1 MTFVKNKFKQ
11 PIPMKA
17 TVSIFILMILT
28 VSSLTAQSFEEMNLP
43 DITTTLSASR
53 SAVFVDVNGDGR
65 DDIYF
70 TNGLASGEDNMLY
83 INNGNGTFTTVTDDD
98 IVSDNSRSVG
108 ASFADVDNDGDID
121 AMMVTWGS
129 GGQPKKNFFYRNE
142 GGGTFTH
149 EPEVAPN
156 LTYSETATWI
166 DVNNDQY
173 LDLFITNS
181 AYNLINLY
189 FENQGDGT
197 FQQITTHE
205 ITNESLPSR
214 SVDWVDYDND
224 GDSDLFITNEGN
236 NTNSLFRNDEPDNFT
251 KITNLAIVQ
260 GIRNSMGS
268 AWADVDNDGDFDLVV
283 VNYES
288 GNQLFINDN
297 GVFVEQTGSEIA
309 LETVNSFSAVFGDVD
324 NDGDL
329 DLFISNSY
337 NDAHFTNSLY
347 TNDGNGNFTK
357 HTTGSLAN
365 HQGWTYSAA
374 FGDYNQDGWLD
385 IILANNQND
394 SQTNSL
400 FRNTG
405 SGNNWVKIR
414 CFGTDS
420 NRSAIGAIVKVT
432 AVINGNTVTQT
443 RKIEAS
449 SGYCSQNSLTAHFG
463 LGNATSIEEV
473 EIKWPFG
480 TIETYTGLEIN
491 NFYTIEE
498 GIGLGFNEFQE
509 NPFRIFPNPVQN
521 RLYIEGGNKNFNG
534 LKILITTL
542 EGKVVKEEKI
552 ENFDGNNRF
561 TLDFSQLSSAI
572 YIYSISDKNGTVQ
585 TGKIIKK

>member
-1 MTFVKNKFKQ
+1 
-11 PIPMKA
+11 
-17 TVSIFILMILT
+17 
-28 VSSLTAQSFEEMNLP
+28 
-43 DITTTLSASR
+43 
-53 SAVFVDVNGDGR
+53 
-65 DDIYF
+65 
-70 TNGLASGEDNMLY
+70 
-83 INNGNGTFTTVTDDD
+83 
-98 IVSDNSRSVG
+98 
-108 ASFADVDNDGDID
+108 
-121 AMMVTWGS
+121 
-129 GGQPKKNFFYRNE
+129 
-142 GGGTFTH
+142 
-149 EPEVAPN
+149 
-156 LTYSETATWI
+156 
-166 DVNNDQY
+166 
-173 LDLFITNS
+173 
-181 AYNLINLY
+181 

-480 TIETYTGLEIN
+480 TIETYTGL
-491 NFYTIEE
+491 
-498 GIGLGFNEFQE
+498 
-509 NPFRIFPNPVQN
+509 
-521 RLYIEGGNKNFNG
+521 
-534 LKILITTL
+534 
-542 EGKVVKEEKI
+542 
-552 ENFDGNNRF
+552 D
-561 TLDFSQLSSAI
+561 
-572 YIYSISDKNGTVQ
+572 
-585 TGKIIKK
+585 

>member
-17 TVSIFILMILT
+17 TVSIFILVILT

-214 SVDWVDYDND
+214 SVDWVDYD
-224 GDSDLFITNEGN
+224 
-236 NTNSLFRNDEPDNFT
+236 
-251 KITNLAIVQ
+251 
-260 GIRNSMGS
+260 
-268 AWADVDNDGDFDLVV
+268 
-283 VNYES
+283 
-288 GNQLFINDN
+288 
-297 GVFVEQTGSEIA
+297 
-309 LETVNSFSAVFGDVD
+309 
-324 NDGDL
+324 
-329 DLFISNSY
+329 
-337 NDAHFTNSLY
+337 
-347 TNDGNGNFTK
+347 
-357 HTTGSLAN
+357 
-365 HQGWTYSAA
+365 
-374 FGDYNQDGWLD
+374 
-385 IILANNQND
+385 
-394 SQTNSL
+394 
-400 FRNTG
+400 
-405 SGNNWVKIR
+405 
-414 CFGTDS
+414 
-420 NRSAIGAIVKVT
+420 
-432 AVINGNTVTQT
+432 
-443 RKIEAS
+443 
-449 SGYCSQNSLTAHFG
+449 
-463 LGNATSIEEV
+463 
-473 EIKWPFG
+473 
-480 TIETYTGLEIN
+480 
-491 NFYTIEE
+491 
-498 GIGLGFNEFQE
+498 
-509 NPFRIFPNPVQN
+509 
-521 RLYIEGGNKNFNG
+521 
-534 LKILITTL
+534 
-542 EGKVVKEEKI
+542 
-552 ENFDGNNRF
+552 
-561 TLDFSQLSSAI
+561 
-572 YIYSISDKNGTVQ
+572 
-585 TGKIIKK
+585 